1 MMKLKNLLLAGAVS
15 AAMSFTAVSQAE
27 TFAECVATDLAVFDG
42 SIVDAAVATPALSTL
57 VTAVTA
63 AGLGDALATTENI
76 TVYAPTN
83 EAFDALGGLLD
94 VVLADSA
101 LLTAVLTYHVTPSKQ
116 DPRKF
121 LNATKR
127 ATLQG
132 QSVFFH
138 RQGGEARVNDSAI
151 TCQGVKTDN
160 GIVWIVDS
168 VLMPQL

>member
-1 MMKLKNLLLAGAVS
+1 MKLKNLVLAGAAS

-27 TFAECVATDLAVFDG
+27 SFAGCVSTDLAVFDG

-83 EAFDALGGLLD
+83 DAFDALGGLLD
-94 VVLADSA
+94 VVLADTE

-116 DPRKF
+116 DPRKY

-127 ATLQG
+127 STLQG

-138 RQGGEARVNDSAI
+138 RQGGEARVNDSAV
-151 TCQGVKTDN
+151 TCQGVKADN

>member
-1 MMKLKNLLLAGAVS
+1 MKLKNLILAGAAS
-15 AAMSFTAVSQAE
+15 AAMSISAVSQAE
-27 TFAECVATDLAVFDG
+27 TFAECVSTDFVVFDG

-83 EAFDALGGLLD
+83 DAFDALGGLLD
-94 VVLADSA
+94 VVLADTQ

-116 DPRKF
+116 DPRRF
-121 LNATKR
+121 QNVTKR
-127 ATLQG
+127 STLQG

-138 RQGGEARVNDSAI
+138 RKDGEARVNDSAVS
-151 TCQGVKTDN
+151 CQGVKTDN
-160 GIVWIVDS
+160 GIVWVVDS